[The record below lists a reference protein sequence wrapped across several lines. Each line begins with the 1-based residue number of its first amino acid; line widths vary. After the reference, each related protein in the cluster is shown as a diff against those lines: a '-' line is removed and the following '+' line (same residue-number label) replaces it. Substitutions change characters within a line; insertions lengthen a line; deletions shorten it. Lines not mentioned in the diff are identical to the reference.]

1 MTDARSCPACRAAW
15 RAVATCPRCG
25 ADLAPLMRLA
35 ARAWTLRETARAA
48 LRAGD
53 VVEALA
59 AARAAYALERTPQA
73 QRLLAL
79 SLIARGE
86 PAAARSVMARQPGY
100 SAPCAPR

>member
-35 ARAWTLRETARAA
+35 VRAWTLRETARTA

-53 VVEALA
+53 GVEALA

-73 QRLLAL
+73 QRLLTL

-86 PAAARSVMARQPGY
+86 AAAAGAAGKRWGGGR
-100 SAPCAPR
+100 